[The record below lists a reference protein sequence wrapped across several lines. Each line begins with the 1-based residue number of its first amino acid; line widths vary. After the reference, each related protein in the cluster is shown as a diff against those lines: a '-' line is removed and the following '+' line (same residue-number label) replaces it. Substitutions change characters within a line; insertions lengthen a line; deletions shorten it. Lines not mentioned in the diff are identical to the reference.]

1 MNKIKKCFWVG
12 MLLLMA
18 PAQVLAAGAPGDLS
32 GLMNR
37 FIDIIGVA
45 VKLLMSLAV
54 FAFLYGLTVFMWK
67 GQESEA
73 ERSNAKSYM
82 TFGIISLFVMVSL
95 WGLVGVLSKTIF
107 G

>member
-1 MNKIKKCFWVG
+1 MNKIKKYFWVG
-12 MLLLMA
+12 VLLLTA
-18 PAQVLAAGAPGDLS
+18 PTQVLAAGAPRDLS

-37 FIDIIGVA
+37 FIEIIGVA

-67 GQESEA
+67 GQESDT
-73 ERSNAKSYM
+73 ERANAKSYM

-95 WGLVGVLSKTIF
+95 WGLVGILSQTIF